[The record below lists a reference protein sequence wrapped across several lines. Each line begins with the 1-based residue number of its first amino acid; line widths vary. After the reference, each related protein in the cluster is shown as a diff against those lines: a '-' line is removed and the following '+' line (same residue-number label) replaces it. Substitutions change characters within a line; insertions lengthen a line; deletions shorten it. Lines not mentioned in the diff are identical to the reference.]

1 MFKLDNRLE
10 NDSFFMQEIKNFQI
24 RLMNVQEFFW
34 IVLIPIKPN
43 LIELSDLKVDER
55 NELLNFAVDLG
66 NYIKSVQNFDKV
78 NIGMLGNV
86 VSQLHLHLVLRNKE
100 WFNEKIDY
108 IVYEDESPYS
118 QKSKKIRKLLNIN
131 NYKPIGR
138 LTWLDQIYKKKWI

>member
-1 MFKLDNRLE
+1 MFKLDNRIE

-43 LIELSDLKVDER
+43 LIELSDLEVDER

-66 NYIKSVQNFDKV
+66 NYIKSDQNFDKV

-86 VSQLHLHLVLRNKE
+86 VSQLHLHIVLRNKDDPAWPGPVWGWKSTSNLDE
-100 WFNEKIDY
+100 ETKQIRSKL
-108 IVYEDESPYS
+108 IVQYL
-118 QKSKKIRKLLNIN
+118 K
-131 NYKPIGR
+131 
-138 LTWLDQIYKKKWI
+138 

>member
-43 LIELSDLKVDER
+43 LIELSDLEVDER
-55 NELLNFAVDLG
+55 NELLNFAIDLG
-66 NYIKSVQNFDKV
+66 NYIKSDQNFNKV

-86 VSQLHLHLVLRNKE
+86 VTQLHLHIVLRNKDDPA
-100 WFNEKIDY
+100 WPGPVWGWKSTSNL
-108 IVYEDESPYS
+108 DEETK
-118 QKSKKIRKLLNIN
+118 QIRSKLILKYLK
-131 NYKPIGR
+131 
-138 LTWLDQIYKKKWI
+138 

>member
-43 LIELSDLKVDER
+43 LIELSDLEVDER
-55 NELLNFAVDLG
+55 NKLLNFAVDLG

-86 VSQLHLHLVLRNKE
+86 VSQLHLHLVLRNKDDPA
-100 WFNEKIDY
+100 WPGAVWGWKSTSNLNEETK
-108 IVYEDESPYS
+108 
-118 QKSKKIRKLLNIN
+118 QIRSNLIFQYLK
-131 NYKPIGR
+131 
-138 LTWLDQIYKKKWI
+138 

>member
-43 LIELSDLKVDER
+43 LIELSDLEVNER
-55 NELLNFAVDLG
+55 NELLNFAIDLG
-66 NYIKSVQNFDKV
+66 NYIKSDQNFDKV

-86 VSQLHLHLVLRNKE
+86 VAQLHLHIVLRYKDDPAWPGPVWGWKSTSNL
-100 WFNEKIDY
+100 
-108 IVYEDESPYS
+108 DEETK
-118 QKSKKIRKLLNIN
+118 QIRSKLIFEFL
-131 NYKPIGR
+131 
-138 LTWLDQIYKKKWI
+138 

>member
-1 MFKLDNRLE
+1 MFKLDNRIE

-43 LIELSDLKVDER
+43 LIELSDLEVDER

-66 NYIKSVQNFDKV
+66 NYIKSDQNFDKV

-86 VSQLHLHLVLRNKE
+86 VSQLHLHIVLRNKDDPA
-100 WFNEKIDY
+100 WPGPVWGWKSTSNIDEETKQIRSKL
-108 IVYEDESPYS
+108 IVQYL
-118 QKSKKIRKLLNIN
+118 K
-131 NYKPIGR
+131 
-138 LTWLDQIYKKKWI
+138 

>member
-43 LIELSDLKVDER
+43 LIELSDLEVHER

-66 NYIKSVQNFDKV
+66 DYIKSYQNFDKV

-86 VSQLHLHLVLRNKE
+86 VSQLHLHIVLRNKDDPA
-100 WFNEKIDY
+100 WPGPVWGWKSTSNIDEETKQ
-108 IVYEDESPYS
+108 IR
-118 QKSKKIRKLLNIN
+118 SKLIIQYLK
-131 NYKPIGR
+131 
-138 LTWLDQIYKKKWI
+138 

>member
-43 LIELSDLKVDER
+43 LIELSDLEVDER

-66 NYIKSVQNFDKV
+66 DYIKSYQNFDKV

-86 VSQLHLHLVLRNKE
+86 VSQLHLHIVLRNKDDPA
-100 WFNEKIDY
+100 WPGP
-108 IVYEDESPYS
+108 VWGW
-118 QKSKKIRKLLNIN
+118 KSTSNLDVETKQIRSKLIFEFL
-131 NYKPIGR
+131 
-138 LTWLDQIYKKKWI
+138 

>member
-43 LIELSDLKVDER
+43 LIELSDLEVDER

-66 NYIKSVQNFDKV
+66 DYIKSYQNFDKV

-86 VSQLHLHLVLRNKE
+86 VSQLHLHIVLRNKDDPA
-100 WFNEKIDY
+100 WPGPVWGWKSTSNIDEETKQ
-108 IVYEDESPYS
+108 IR
-118 QKSKKIRKLLNIN
+118 SKLIIQYLK
-131 NYKPIGR
+131 
-138 LTWLDQIYKKKWI
+138 

>member
-34 IVLIPIKPN
+34 VLLIPIKSN
-43 LIELSDLKVDER
+43 LIELSDLEVDER

-86 VSQLHLHLVLRNKE
+86 VSQLHLHLVLRNKDDPA
-100 WFNEKIDY
+100 WPGPVWGWKSTSNLEKGTK
-108 IVYEDESPYS
+108 
-118 QKSKKIRKLLNIN
+118 QIRSNLIFQYLK
-131 NYKPIGR
+131 
-138 LTWLDQIYKKKWI
+138 

>member
-1 MFKLDNRLE
+1 MFKLDNRIE

-43 LIELSDLKVDER
+43 LIELSDLEVDER

-78 NIGMLGNV
+78 NIGMLGNI
-86 VSQLHLHLVLRNKE
+86 VSQLHLHIVLRNKDDPA
-100 WFNEKIDY
+100 WPGPVWGWKSTSNLEKGTK
-108 IVYEDESPYS
+108 
-118 QKSKKIRKLLNIN
+118 QIRSNLIFQYLK
-131 NYKPIGR
+131 
-138 LTWLDQIYKKKWI
+138 

>member
-43 LIELSDLKVDER
+43 LIELSDLEVDER
-55 NELLNFAVDLG
+55 NELLNFAIDLG
-66 NYIKSVQNFDKV
+66 NYIKSDQNFDKV

-86 VSQLHLHLVLRNKE
+86 VAQLHLHIVLRNKDDPA
-100 WFNEKIDY
+100 WPGPVWGWKSTSNLDEKTKQIR
-108 IVYEDESPYS
+108 
-118 QKSKKIRKLLNIN
+118 SKLIFEFL
-131 NYKPIGR
+131 
-138 LTWLDQIYKKKWI
+138 